1 MTLLDDLKADVT
13 SGRTVAIL
21 GTGTS
26 IQATD
31 NAAAASWPGLL
42 RAGIRHAVDT
52 NGNLP
57 PNWEEV
63 TESQIAMGLDGYT
76 PGFVQAEVA
85 RVWFDDIRGAVA
97 WEAPRRS
104 FHLDLEAGSLLLMSS
119 LAFRV
124 RP

>member
-1 MTLLDDLKADVT
+1 MSQLALSAQAGENVIADDAC
-13 SGRTVAIL
+13 GRI
-21 GTGTS
+21 
-26 IQATD
+26 
-31 NAAAASWPGLL
+31 
-42 RAGIRHAVDT
+42 VD
-52 NGNLP
+52 
-57 PNWEEV
+57 
-63 TESQIAMGLDGYT
+63 T